1 MDKDVMQYVAQLKE
15 QEQAKIQEAINK
27 IDSEADKMK
36 DDTADDTAVKITSYI
51 IDNYITSVENAEKV
65 MNKTLSDCI
74 SNIRDKARK
83 QAKNGYAMIE
93 DRTVWNWVKEFY
105 EFVTDEVVETQS
117 TAPAPVE
124 EPKQEPEPQ
133 GPVNLLD
140 FL

>member
-1 MDKDVMQYVAQLKE
+1 MDKDVMQYVTKLKE
-15 QEQAKIQEAINK
+15 QEQTKIQEAINK

-36 DDTADDTAVKITSYI
+36 DDTAVRITSYI

-65 MNKTLSDCI
+65 MSKTLSDCI
-74 SNIRDKARK
+74 SNVRNKAKK

-105 EFVTDEVVETQS
+105 EFVTDEVVETQA
-117 TAPAPVE
+117 TAPAKGPKE
-124 EPKQEPEPQ
+124 EPGQQ

>member
-1 MDKDVMQYVAQLKE
+1 MDKDTMQYIVKLKE

-36 DDTADDTAVKITSYI
+36 DDTAVRITSYI

-83 QAKNGYAMIE
+83 QAKNGCAMIE

-105 EFVTDEVVETQS
+105 EFATNEVVETQA

-124 EPKQEPEPQ
+124 EPKKEQDQQ

>member
-1 MDKDVMQYVAQLKE
+1 MDKDVMQYVAKLKE

-27 IDSEADKMK
+27 IDSEADRME
-36 DDTADDTAVKITSYI
+36 DDTAVRITSYI

-65 MNKTLSDCI
+65 MSKTLSDCI
-74 SNIRDKARK
+74 SSVRSKAKK

-105 EFVTDEVVETQS
+105 EFATDEVVMKDTI
-117 TAPAPVE
+117 PVPIE
-124 EPKQEPEPQ
+124 EPKAEPGQQ

>member
-1 MDKDVMQYVAQLKE
+1 MDKDVMQYVEQLKE
-15 QEQAKIQEAINK
+15 QEQTKIQEAINK

-36 DDTADDTAVKITSYI
+36 DDTAVRITSYI
-51 IDNYITSVENAEKV
+51 IDNYITSAENAEKV

-83 QAKNGYAMIE
+83 QAKNGCAMIE

-105 EFVTDEVVETQS
+105 EFVTDEVAETQA
-117 TAPAPVE
+117 TATVE
-124 EPKQEPEPQ
+124 ELKEEPGQQ

-140 FL
+140 LL

>member
-36 DDTADDTAVKITSYI
+36 DDTAVRITSYI

-65 MNKTLSDCI
+65 MSKTLSDCI

-83 QAKNGYAMIE
+83 QAKNGCAMIE

-105 EFVTDEVVETQS
+105 EFATDEVAETQS
-117 TAPAPVE
+117 TAPVE
-124 EPKQEPEPQ
+124 EPKKEPDQQ

>member
-1 MDKDVMQYVAQLKE
+1 MDKDVMQYVEQLKE
-15 QEQAKIQEAINK
+15 QEQTKIQEAINK

-36 DDTADDTAVKITSYI
+36 DDTAVRITSYI
-51 IDNYITSVENAEKV
+51 IDNYITSAKNAEKV

-74 SNIRDKARK
+74 SSVRSKAQK
-83 QAKNGYAMIE
+83 QAKNGCAMIE

-105 EFVTDEVVETQS
+105 EFVTDEVVETQA
-117 TAPAPVE
+117 TALAKEPKE
-124 EPKQEPEPQ
+124 EPGQQ

>member
-1 MDKDVMQYVAQLKE
+1 MDKDVMQYVAKLEE

-27 IDSEADKMK
+27 IDAEADRMK
-36 DDTADDTAVKITSYI
+36 DDTAVRITSYI
-51 IDNYITSVENAEKV
+51 IDNYITSAENAEKV
-65 MNKTLSDCI
+65 MSKTLSDCI
-74 SNIRDKARK
+74 SSVRSKAKK

-105 EFVTDEVVETQS
+105 EFTDVVAETQA
-117 TAPAPVE
+117 TAPVPVE
-124 EPKQEPEPQ
+124 ESKQEPDQQ

>member
-1 MDKDVMQYVAQLKE
+1 MDKDIMQYVTQLEE

-36 DDTADDTAVKITSYI
+36 DDTAVRITSYI
-51 IDNYITSVENAEKV
+51 IDNYITSAENAEKV
-65 MNKTLSDCI
+65 MSKTLSGCI

-83 QAKNGYAMIE
+83 QAKNGCAMIE

-105 EFVTDEVVETQS
+105 EFATDEVAETQA
-117 TAPAPVE
+117 TAPVE
-124 EPKQEPEPQ
+124 EPKKEPDQQ

>member
-1 MDKDVMQYVAQLKE
+1 MDKDVMQYVAKLEE

-27 IDSEADKMK
+27 IDSEADKIK
-36 DDTADDTAVKITSYI
+36 DDTAVRITSYI

-74 SNIRDKARK
+74 SSVKVKARK
-83 QAKNGYAMIE
+83 QAKNGCAMIE

-105 EFVTDEVVETQS
+105 EFTDEVETQA
-117 TAPAPVE
+117 TAPVE
-124 EPKQEPEPQ
+124 EPKKEPDQQE
-133 GPVNLLD
+133 PVNLLD

>member
-1 MDKDVMQYVAQLKE
+1 MESMGKDVMQYLAKLEE
-15 QEQAKIQEAINK
+15 QEQAKIQEAIDK

-36 DDTADDTAVKITSYI
+36 NDTAVRITSYI
-51 IDNYITSVENAEKV
+51 IDNYITSVKNAEKII
-65 MNKTLSDCI
+65 NKALSDCI
-74 SNIRDKARK
+74 SSVRNKAKK

-105 EFVTDEVVETQS
+105 EFVTDEVVETQA
-117 TAPAPVE
+117 TAPVE
-124 EPKQEPEPQ
+124 EPKKEPDQQ

>member
-1 MDKDVMQYVAQLKE
+1 MSMDKDVMQYVAQLEE
-15 QEQAKIQEAINK
+15 QEQAKIQETINK

-36 DDTADDTAVKITSYI
+36 DDTAVRITSYI

-74 SNIRDKARK
+74 SSVRSKAKK

-105 EFVTDEVVETQS
+105 EFVTDEVVETQA
-117 TAPAPVE
+117 TVTVE
-124 EPKQEPEPQ
+124 EPKKEPEPQ

>member
-1 MDKDVMQYVAQLKE
+1 MDKDVMQYVAKLEE
-15 QEQAKIQEAINK
+15 QEQKKIQKAINK
-27 IDSEADKMK
+27 IDSEADKIK
-36 DDTADDTAVKITSYI
+36 DDTAVRITSYI

-74 SNIRDKARK
+74 SSVRSKAKK
-83 QAKNGYAMIE
+83 QAKNGCAMIE

-105 EFVTDEVVETQS
+105 EFVTDEVVETQA
-117 TAPAPVE
+117 TVTVE
-124 EPKQEPEPQ
+124 EPKEEPGQQ

>member
-1 MDKDVMQYVAQLKE
+1 MDRDVMQYVAKLEE

-27 IDSEADKMK
+27 IDAEADSMK
-36 DDTADDTAVKITSYI
+36 NDVAVRITSYI
-51 IDNYITSVENAEKV
+51 IDNYITNVENAEKV
-65 MNKTLSDCI
+65 MNKALSDCI

-93 DRTVWNWVKEFY
+93 DRTVWNWVEEFY
-105 EFVTDEVVETQS
+105 KFATDEVAETQA

-124 EPKQEPEPQ
+124 EPKKEPDQQ

>member
-1 MDKDVMQYVAQLKE
+1 MDKDVMQYVAQHKE

-36 DDTADDTAVKITSYI
+36 DDTAVRITSYI
-51 IDNYITSVENAEKV
+51 IDNYITSAENADVV
-65 MNKTLSDCI
+65 MNKKLSDCI

-83 QAKNGYAMIE
+83 QAKNGCAMIE
-93 DRTVWNWVKEFY
+93 DRTVWNWVKQFY
-105 EFVTDEVVETQS
+105 EFATDEVAETQA

-124 EPKQEPEPQ
+124 EPKQEPNKQ
-133 GPVNLLD
+133 GRVNLLD

>member
-1 MDKDVMQYVAQLKE
+1 MDKDVMQYVAKLEE

-36 DDTADDTAVKITSYI
+36 DDTAVRITSYI
-51 IDNYITSVENAEKV
+51 IDNYLLNTKNAEKV

-74 SNIRDKARK
+74 SSVRSKAKK

-105 EFVTDEVVETQS
+105 EFTDEVAETQA
-117 TAPAPVE
+117 TAPVE
-124 EPKQEPEPQ
+124 EPKKEPDQQ

>member
-1 MDKDVMQYVAQLKE
+1 MKNE
-15 QEQAKIQEAINK
+15 IIQKAINK

-36 DDTADDTAVKITSYI
+36 DDTAVRITGYI

-74 SNIRDKARK
+74 SNIRGKAQK
-83 QAKNGYAMIE
+83 QAKKGYAMIE

-105 EFVTDEVVETQS
+105 EFVTDEVVETQA
-117 TAPAPVE
+117 TAPVE
-124 EPKQEPEPQ
+124 EPKEEPGQQ

>member
-1 MDKDVMQYVAQLKE
+1 MSMDKDVMQYVAQLKE

-36 DDTADDTAVKITSYI
+36 DDTAVRITSYI

-65 MNKTLSDCI
+65 MNKKLSDCI

-105 EFVTDEVVETQS
+105 EFATDEVAETQATIS
-117 TAPAPVE
+117 APVE
-124 EPKQEPEPQ
+124 EPGQQ

>member
-1 MDKDVMQYVAQLKE
+1 MDKDVMQYVEQLKE

-36 DDTADDTAVKITSYI
+36 DDTAVRITSYI
-51 IDNYITSVENAEKV
+51 IDNYITSTENAEKV

-74 SNIRDKARK
+74 SNIREKARK

-105 EFVTDEVVETQS
+105 EFVTDEVAETQA
-117 TAPAPVE
+117 TAPVE
-124 EPKQEPEPQ
+124 EPKKEPGQQ

>member
-1 MDKDVMQYVAQLKE
+1 ME
-15 QEQAKIQEAINK
+15 NEIIQKAINK

-36 DDTADDTAVKITSYI
+36 DDTAVRITSYI

-65 MNKTLSDCI
+65 MNKALSDCI
-74 SNIRDKARK
+74 SSVKNKARR
-83 QAKNGYAMIE
+83 QAKNGCAMIE

-105 EFVTDEVVETQS
+105 KFVTDEVVETQA
-117 TAPAPVE
+117 TAPVE
-124 EPKQEPEPQ
+124 ELKKEPDQQ